1 MAIEKETDMK
11 KDLALTLSY
20 VLTEAS
26 NDELVQI
33 FQAIQSRRQTLARS
47 VKRSLQAGMKV
58 KFTDLGTQYEG
69 VLKSIKIKKAVVEI
83 TSPFKATYRVPL
95 NMLEAA

>member
-1 MAIEKETDMK
+1 MAIEKETDMN
-11 KDLALTLSY
+11 KDLAQALSY
-20 VLTEAS
+20 ILLEAS
-26 NDELVQI
+26 NDELVQVYE
-33 FQAIQSRRQTLARS
+33 AIQSRRQTLARS